1 MLAPAVSMPSFF
13 LRPFDQ
19 SGLAMGMTMDTDI
32 EQQIGRAAAN
42 PAKVS
47 GDAGTVEQQPL
58 KDLIEADKYLA
69 HKQAS
74 RQRGLGGIKLVQL
87 IPPGAV

>member
-1 MLAPAVSMPSFF
+1 MNEFGQTGF
-13 LRPFDQ
+13 NRCGRPFNESSD
-19 SGLAMGMTMDTDI
+19 MDTDI

-47 GDAGTVEQQPL
+47 GDAGAVEQQPL

-69 HKQAS
+69 HKRAS
-74 RQRGLGGIKLVQL
+74 RQGALGGIKLVQL